1 MDDEWSGTVVKLL
14 IRGRKRYRIKLY
26 TSELEKKKIR
36 KVLHEG
42 VLVEILSK
50 LSTKSVLRFR
60 CVSKEWYALTKTSYF
75 IARHDLHRRSL
86 SAQNHGLL
94 LISKYLTN
102 EKPDRLLTMSLHP
115 DDEESKIL
123 PISFL
128 PIPKQITI
136 SRFQHFRCVGSSNGL
151 VCCLLLPIENEN
163 EKENS
168 TTAEVEEE
176 EEEEEGD
183 VEEKEAAPAP
193 AHTDILV
200 VWNPATEEFRYLPQP
215 PINPF
220 EEEGIG
226 IGIQRDPYRNYV
238 LGFDFLP
245 EISQYKV
252 VRVFPAPHPGNDPDS
267 DDDADGKVAIFQAQ
281 VLLQSTNSWRD
292 VKNKLEFPSFKSTCL
307 TCDAITLNGVMYWL
321 VEQTSSE
328 FYLVSFNLRDEV
340 FHLIPLPTEWRRLN
354 DQYYLHPWNGSA
366 AILTSYLEN
375 GDWERVLW
383 VLVQDQE
390 SKKPAWVQQFRTRS
404 KVFSKLRCVG
414 AWKDQYIVSKRSRNS
429 LFAYDPRSD
438 TKKKLF
444 PHHDQIC
451 FLRGLDYVESLLPV

>member
-1 MDDEWSGTVVKLL
+1 MDDESSGTVVKLL

-26 TSELEKKKIR
+26 TSEPEKKKIR

-50 LSTKSVLRFR
+50 LPAKSVLRFR
-60 CVSKEWYALTKTSYF
+60 RVSKEWYALTKTSYF
-75 IARHDLHRRSL
+75 IARHDLHRRSR

-94 LISKYLTN
+94 LVSTYLTN
-102 EKPDRLLTMSLHP
+102 EKSDRLLMMSLHP
-115 DDEESKIL
+115 DDKESKIL
-123 PISFL
+123 PTSFL
-128 PIPKQITI
+128 PIPKQITL
-136 SRFQHFRCVGSSNGL
+136 SRSKHLHFGCVGSSNGL

-163 EKENS
+163 EKENRK
-168 TTAEVEEE
+168 TAEM

-183 VEEKEAAPAP
+183 VEEKDAAPAY
-193 AHTDILV
+193 TDILV
-200 VWNPATEEFRYLPQP
+200 VWNPATEEFRCLPQP

-220 EEEGIG
+220 EKEEGIG
-226 IGIQRDPYRNYV
+226 IDIQRDRHRNYV

-252 VRVFPAPHPGNDPDS
+252 VRVFPTPHPGNDPDS
-267 DDDADGKVAIFQAQ
+267 DYDADGKVSIFQAQ

-292 VKNKLEFPSFKSTCL
+292 VKDKLEFPSFKSTCR

-340 FHLIPLPTEWRRLN
+340 FHLIPLPIEWRRLN
-354 DQYYLHPWNGSA
+354 DDQYCLHPWNGSA
-366 AILTSYLEN
+366 AILTSYSEN

-383 VLVQDQE
+383 VLVQDQKF
-390 SKKPAWVQQFRTRS
+390 KKPAWVQQFRTRS
-404 KVFSKLRCVG
+404 KVFSELRCVG

-438 TKKKLF
+438 TKIKLF
-444 PHHDQIC
+444 PHRDKIC
-451 FLRGLDYVESLLPV
+451 FSEGLDYVESLLPV

>member
-1 MDDEWSGTVVKLL
+1 MDDESSGTVVKLL
-14 IRGRKRYRIKLY
+14 VRGRKRYRIKSY
-26 TSELEKKKIR
+26 TSEPEKKKIR

-50 LSTKSVLRFR
+50 LPAKSVLRFR
-60 CVSKEWYALTKTSYF
+60 RVSKEWYALTKTSYF
-75 IARHDLHRRSL
+75 IARHDLHRRSR

-94 LISKYLTN
+94 LVAKYLTN
-102 EKPDRLLTMSLHP
+102 EKSERLLMMSLHP

-128 PIPKQITI
+128 PIPKQTTL
-136 SRFQHFRCVGSSNGL
+136 SRWKLFGCVGSSNGL
-151 VCCLLLPIENEN
+151 VCCHLPTENEN

-176 EEEEEGD
+176 EEEKEGD
-183 VEEKEAAPAP
+183 VEGKDAAPAP

-200 VWNPATEEFRYLPQP
+200 VWNPATGEFRYLPQP
-215 PINPF
+215 PINIF
-220 EEEGIG
+220 EEEEGIG
-226 IGIQRDPYRNYV
+226 IGIGIQRDRHRNYV

-245 EISQYKV
+245 EINQYKV
-252 VRVFPAPHPGNDPDS
+252 VRIFPAPHPGNDPDS

-292 VKNKLEFPSFKSTCL
+292 VKDILEFPSFKSFESTCL
-307 TCDAITLNGVMYWL
+307 SCDAITLNGVMYWL
-321 VEQTSSE
+321 VEQTSRE
-328 FYLVSFNLRDEV
+328 FNLVSFNLRDEKMA
-340 FHLIPLPTEWRRLN
+340 I
-354 DQYYLHPWNGSA
+354 GSECFGCW
-366 AILTSYLEN
+366 Y
-375 GDWERVLW
+375 
-383 VLVQDQE
+383 QE
-390 SKKPAWVQQFRTRS
+390 SRKPAWVQQFRTRS
-404 KVFSKLRCVG
+404 KVFLELRCVG

-444 PHHDQIC
+444 PHYQ
-451 FLRGLDYVESLLPV
+451 FWFFGGLDYVESLLPV